1 MKQIQNVTVQEG
13 RNVSKECKVTAGT
26 PTPAVFW
33 ENVKTGETL
42 VRNPLII
49 INIRRNQSGKY
60 RYIAN
65 NTCGI
70 DFTTTFTDV
79 QCENVYITSL

>member
-60 RYIAN
+60 RCIAN

-70 DFTTTFTDV
+70 DFTTTFIDV
-79 QCENVYITSL
+79 QCKNVYITSF